1 MLGKQRET
9 DVNRKRS
16 RSRKDPWEAE
26 NEKQGKES
34 KGEGLEEPAGDGR
47 KIGGERQGRRR
58 RPVVASG
65 WPAVASGESV
75 PEASSLGGC
84 HRGTCCL
91 P

>member
-47 KIGGERQGRRR
+47 KIGGERQERR

-65 WPAVASGESV
+65 WPAVAAGESV

-84 HRGTCCL
+84 HGGTCCL